1 MAMKLVVDGT
11 FVASLGSIQVL
22 RFLVDEC
29 RTKCNLIHL
38 YVLERDFEA
47 NKRVFIPDV
56 QFTFSAVPHYL
67 RLLITWTSLDPSTV
81 VLSLNN
87 LPPLC
92 PVIKKRIVLIHNIF
106 YLYTLKELFI
116 KRAIVPKRF
125 FPKYLYFRF
134 IFIVCPPSL
143 VLVQTRFMQQR
154 LTSLLG
160 HESSI
165 VNTIAACDVSMT
177 SAHPTDSPKDIRFD
191 IAIVS
196 GEAKHKNLDTVLR
209 CLARDM
215 HRLNQ
220 AVNGKCRI
228 VVIGMNQP
236 VPDVTDFVDEN
247 IEYTGIIEQW
257 AVASIIQAS
266 RVCLVSSLAESLC
279 LPVFDVAL
287 EGKPLVV
294 QREEYSEELLSFAYF
309 YDDADL
315 DLGAA
320 LLDAFKGQASCALHR
335 REVKSVSEIIWGE

>member
-22 RFLVDEC
+22 RFLIDEC
-29 RTKCNLIHL
+29 RAKCNLIHL
-38 YVLERDFEA
+38 YVLERDFET
-47 NKRVFIPDV
+47 NERVFTPDV

-67 RLLITWTSLDPSTV
+67 RLLIIWMSLDPSTV

-106 YLYTLKELFI
+106 YLYTLKELFK

-125 FPKYLYFRF
+125 FPKYLYFHF
-134 IFIVCPPSL
+134 VFKVCPPSL

-154 LTSLLG
+154 VTSLLG

-165 VNTIAACDVSMT
+165 VNTMAAFDVST
-177 SAHPTDSPKDIRFD
+177 TGTRPTDSPKDMRFD

-209 CLARDM
+209 CLARDR

-220 AVNGKCRI
+220 AANGKCHI

-236 VPDVTDFVDEN
+236 AEHTDDLVDTS

-257 AVASIIQAS
+257 AVAPIIQAS

-279 LPVFDVAL
+279 LPVFEVAL
-287 EGKPLVV
+287 EGKPLVI

-315 DLGAA
+315 DLGAS
-320 LLDAFKGQASCALHR
+320 LLDALNDQVSCVLHE
-335 REVKSVSEIIWGE
+335 REGKSVNEIIWVK